1 MLIYIQF
8 SMLKMRFTYRRNPN
22 TVFNEQYQNILKA
35 QQNKQNNQNNIIIKK
50 LNCNCS
56 KK

>member
-1 MLIYIQF
+1 
-8 SMLKMRFTYRRNPN
+8 MLKMQFTYRRNPN
-22 TVFNEQYQNILKA
+22 TVFNEQYQNILKT
-35 QQNKQNNQNNIIIKK
+35 QQNKQNSQNNIIIKK

>member
-8 SMLKMRFTYRRNPN
+8 SMLKLQFTYRRNPN